1 MTNYPFKCIVYQ
13 TSYKNDAYLLWCEEN
28 LKSKDYM
35 VNITVPFMTKQ
46 NWVILGMVY
55 TFKYEIDLLAF
66 KLVHDVND
74 MPELYELH
82 K

>member
-13 TSYKNDAYLLWCEEN
+13 TSYKNEACLTWCEEN